1 MNKRTWAELTE
12 AAKAMLLRRNP
23 GLQSKVARTLDVS
36 EGLVSR
42 VWWGKAKSARI
53 LTAILRKVNELM
65 TNEDPYDSYFD
76 TPRRPRLDQQITR

>member
-1 MNKRTWAELTE
+1 
-12 AAKAMLLRRNP
+12 MLLRRNP

-53 LTAILRKVNELM
+53 LTAILRKVLAM
-65 TNEDPYDSYFD
+65 TDEAKQYPVGKADLSVRDYQGGETMTSQALGGPYGG
-76 TPRRPRLDQQITR
+76 R